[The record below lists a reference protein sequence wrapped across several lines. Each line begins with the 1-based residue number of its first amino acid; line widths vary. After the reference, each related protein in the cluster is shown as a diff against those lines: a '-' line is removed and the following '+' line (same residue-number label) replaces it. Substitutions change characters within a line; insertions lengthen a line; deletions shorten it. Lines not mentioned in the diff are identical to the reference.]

1 MESYL
6 TDKLHALPD
15 EAEVAVGVIQRNIC
29 SGCGMHEIFNVLI
42 DLEILPENDKQLNE
56 VIALINDM
64 WNHTRMILNR
74 GFTPNEIAEATRKS
88 VGAKIIP
95 FNQVKT
101 NKNKIYPNDPCPCGS
116 GKKYKNCCKN
126 KK

>member
-1 MESYL
+1 MQ
-6 TDKLHALPD
+6 
-15 EAEVAVGVIQRNIC
+15 EV
-29 SGCGMHEIFNVLI
+29 FNVLI
-42 DLEILPENDKQLNE
+42 DLDILPENDKQLNE

-88 VGAKIIP
+88 GGTKIIP
-95 FNQVKT
+95 FRQAKT
-101 NKNKIYPNDPCPCGS
+101 KKIYPNDPCPCGS